1 MAKPDMFHIFYFK
14 QNDYEMARMNIR
26 LSLQILEITENIG
39 LAFLKKDTM
48 YQEFN
53 IHF

>member
-1 MAKPDMFHIFYFK
+1 MNVILFIKEG
-14 QNDYEMARMNIR
+14 DYEIKKNGMNIR